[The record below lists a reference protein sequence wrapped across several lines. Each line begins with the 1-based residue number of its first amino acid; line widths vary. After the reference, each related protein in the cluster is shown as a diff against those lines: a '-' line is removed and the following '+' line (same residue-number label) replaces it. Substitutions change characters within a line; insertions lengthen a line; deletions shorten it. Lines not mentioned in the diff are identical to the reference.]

1 MFVTKHQLK
10 DADLTSSK
18 EQKSYAI
25 VMVPWLLKSLLTIF
39 QVFFFK
45 MCGVHGYESFRS
57 YGLFVCTCFEH
68 RWVDSH
74 SVRCV
79 VAYP

>member
-39 QVFFFK
+39 QVFFFLNVW
-45 MCGVHGYESFRS
+45 CSR
-57 YGLFVCTCFEH
+57 L
-68 RWVDSH
+68 R
-74 SVRCV
+74 V
-79 VAYP
+79 VS